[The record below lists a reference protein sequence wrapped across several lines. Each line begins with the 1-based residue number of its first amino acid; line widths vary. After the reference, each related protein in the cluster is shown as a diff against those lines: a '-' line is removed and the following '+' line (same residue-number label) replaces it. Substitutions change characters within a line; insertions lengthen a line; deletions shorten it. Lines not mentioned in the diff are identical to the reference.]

1 LDPGTI
7 DGAEGLLLIK
17 NDNNIGALDVSV
29 DGSSYDISIPAGVA
43 NLISVG
49 TSGAVQVKAPSASVS
64 QADVASVSSAGAI
77 VFDGTTVS
85 GSIVPGTAIM
95 TKHTGSFYPDDLV
108 VEIDTALTG
117 TVYELDGVTKKDLTG
132 AGVAGYT
139 ASTVVNLV
147 YIVKYRFT
155 LTEA

>member
-49 TSGAVQVKAPSASVS
+49 TSGAVQVKAPSGTVS
-64 QADVASVSSAGAI
+64 QADVASVSAAGAI
-77 VFDGTTVS
+77 VFDGTTHS

-139 ASTVVNLV
+139 ASTKVNLV